1 MRRLRADLRIG
12 PRRHRL
18 LTLYGRPLGRFL
30 ARRDGRVAQRRAR
43 RVTLK
48 DTRVASLAQRHASL
62 AQLKDTRDAGRDTRV
77 FGLATRVSLS
87 VTRHACRVSCGR
99 FVLGSTRA
107 GEPARQGPRAP
118 RRVVARGVPN
128 VPQGLQHAYQTLYT

>member
-1 MRRLRADLRIG
+1 MRRLRANLRIG
-12 PRRHRL
+12 PRLRHRL

-62 AQLKDTRDAGRDTRV
+62 AQLKDTRDAGR
-77 FGLATRVSLS
+77 
-87 VTRHACRVSCGR
+87 
-99 FVLGSTRA
+99 
-107 GEPARQGPRAP
+107 
-118 RRVVARGVPN
+118 
-128 VPQGLQHAYQTLYT
+128 